1 MDLIIVFMMC
11 GANVCNHLAVFN
23 SAMKLFIKDDVYREM
38 RLYNFPQSPVAPL
51 LIAALSIFSFGEAN
65 AQSVYINMGK
75 GWSYITGAQR
85 AVNDSNRVN
94 YLFGTLSADGL
105 RVNNFNDMEP
115 YYKHD
120 SGFLSR
126 NWYYNGDSEFLDA
139 HVSAAEVYESSKT
152 VDGPAFFISQ
162 TEVSNLEYRKFV
174 ESCIAKWMK
183 ENRPE
188 VAQKYNWESPEYVQA
203 VQAWLESS
211 SATAGAS
218 GAVSSTTVQAPAK
231 NWAELYVQKLDWG
244 KITFRGESIYPN
256 TQVWIS
262 QFLWNEAWSDY
273 YFVHPTFNNYPVVGV
288 SYLQATLYCQWY
300 SDAYGQ
306 KERAE
311 YQIVYRLPSELEWER
326 AASVVAEKRSKKSSG
341 SPVNNNFLRNSKGAY
356 IANFRDSSENF
367 GQDGAMYTAPVQ
379 SYYTNDAG
387 CYNMQGN
394 VAEWTSTTIGYRI
407 GGSTEEGH
415 IIKGGAWT
423 LPEAA
428 CTVGARAILYYGVAG
443 VAPAASYVGFRMV
456 AVPMKKF
463 KPLIN
468 PEF

>member
-1 MDLIIVFMMC
+1 
-11 GANVCNHLAVFN
+11 
-23 SAMKLFIKDDVYREM
+23 VY
-38 RLYNFPQSPVAPL
+38 VK
-51 LIAALSIFSFGEAN
+51 
-65 AQSVYINMGK
+65 MGK

-94 YLFGTLSADGL
+94 YLIGTEAPFGK
-105 RVNNFNDMEP
+105 RVNNFHDMEMV
-115 YYKHD
+115 YAH
-120 SGFLSR
+120 
-126 NWYYNGDSEFLDA
+126 DSEFLDA
-139 HVSAAEVYESSKT
+139 HLSAAEVYASSKT

-188 VAQKYNWESPEYVQA
+188 IAQKYKWESPEYVQA

-211 SATAGAS
+211 SATAAAS
-218 GAVSSTTVQAPAK
+218 GAVTSATVQAPVK
-231 NWAELYVQKLDWG
+231 NWGELYMRKLDWG
-244 KITFRGESIYPN
+244 KITYRGESIYPN

-262 QFLWNEAWSDY
+262 DFMMSYNEPMRDY
-273 YFVHPTFNNYPVVGV
+273 YFVHPAYNNYPVVGV
-288 SYLQATLYCQWY
+288 SYLQATLYCHWY

-306 KERAE
+306 KEKEE
-311 YQIVYRLPSELEWER
+311 YQIVYRLPTEMEWER
-326 AASVVAEKRSKKSSG
+326 AASVVAEKRSKKSAG
-341 SPVNNNFLRNSKGAY
+341 SPVNNNFMRNSKGAY
-356 IANFRDSSENF
+356 IANFCDSLDNF
-367 GQDGAMYTAPVQ
+367 GQDGAMFTAPVQ

-394 VAEWTSTTIGYRI
+394 VAEWTSTEIVYRV
-407 GGSTEEGH
+407 GEYTEEGH
-415 IIKGGAWT
+415 IIKGGGWT

-456 AVPMKKF
+456 AVPAPKF
-463 KPLIN
+463 
-468 PEF
+468 ED

>member
-1 MDLIIVFMMC
+1 MMMIKKFQYS
-11 GANVCNHLAVFN
+11 LKTTLLMAVT
-23 SAMKLFIKDDVYREM
+23 M
-38 RLYNFPQSPVAPL
+38 
-51 LIAALSIFSFGEAN
+51 SFQVQGS

-85 AVNDSNRVN
+85 AVNDSNRVS
-94 YLFGTLSADGL
+94 YLIGTEAPFGK
-105 RVNNFNDMEP
+105 RINNFRDMEMV
-115 YYKHD
+115 YGH
-120 SGFLSR
+120 
-126 NWYYNGDSEFLDA
+126 DSEFLDA
-139 HVSAAEVYESSKT
+139 HVSAAEVYESNKMVNGS
-152 VDGPAFFISQ
+152 AFFISQ

-188 VAQKYNWESPEYVQA
+188 IAQKYKWESPEYVQA

-211 SATAGAS
+211 SGTAAAS
-218 GAVSSTTVQAPAK
+218 GAVTAAAVQATAK
-231 NWAELYVQKLDWG
+231 NWGELYMRKLDWG
-244 KITFRGESIYPN
+244 KITYRGESIYPN

-262 QFLWNEAWSDY
+262 DFMMSYNEPMRDY
-273 YFVHPTFNNYPVVGV
+273 YFVHSAYNNYPVVGV
-288 SYLQATLYCQWY
+288 SYLQATMYCQWY
-300 SDAYGQ
+300 SDANGQ
-306 KERAE
+306 RKDE

-341 SPVNNNFLRNSKGAY
+341 SPVNNNFMRNSKGAY
-356 IANFRDSSENF
+356 ISNFRPSTNNF
-367 GQDGAMYTAPVQ
+367 GQDGAMYPAPVQ

-394 VAEWTSTTIGYRI
+394 VAEWTSTALVYPVGQYTDEGY
-407 GGSTEEGH
+407 

-428 CTVGARAILYYGVAG
+428 CTVGARAILFYGFAG

-456 AVPMKKF
+456 AVPTKKF
-463 KPLIN
+463 RRLIN

>member
-1 MDLIIVFMMC
+1 
-11 GANVCNHLAVFN
+11 
-23 SAMKLFIKDDVYREM
+23 
-38 RLYNFPQSPVAPL
+38 VAPL
-51 LIAALSIFSFGEAN
+51 LIAALSIFSFGRAN

-85 AVNDSNRVN
+85 AVNDSNRVS
-94 YLFGTLSADGL
+94 YLIGTEAPFGK
-105 RVNNFNDMEP
+105 RINNFRDMEMV
-115 YYKHD
+115 YGH
-120 SGFLSR
+120 
-126 NWYYNGDSEFLDA
+126 DSEFLDA

-188 VAQKYNWESPEYVQA
+188 IAQKYKWESPEYVQA

-211 SATAGAS
+211 SATAAAS

-231 NWAELYVQKLDWG
+231 NWAELYMSELDWD
-244 KITFRGESIYPN
+244 KITYNGSSIFPN
-256 TQVWIS
+256 TNSWVMDFPYS
-262 QFLWNEAWSDY
+262 YNEPMKEY
-273 YFVHPTFNNYPVVGV
+273 YFVHPAYDKFPVVGV
-288 SYLQATLYCQWY
+288 SNSQAKLYCSWY
-300 SDAYGQ
+300 TLENAQ
-306 KERAE
+306 KEKE
-311 YQIVYRLPSELEWER
+311 GYQIAYRLPTETEWER

-341 SPVNNNFLRNSKGAY
+341 SPVYNDFLRNSKGCY
-356 IANFRDSSENF
+356 IANFRPLAGNF
-367 GQDGAMYTAPVQ
+367 GIDGAIYATAVE
-379 SYYTNDAG
+379 SYFPNDAG

-394 VAEWTSTTIGYRI
+394 VAEWTSTGVTYRV
-407 GGSTEEGH
+407 GEYTQEGE
-415 IIKGGAWT
+415 IIKGGSWN

-428 CTVGARAILYYGVAG
+428 CTIGSRGIIFYGVAG
-443 VAPAASYVGFRMV
+443 EDPATSYVGFRMV

-463 KPLIN
+463 RPTIT

>member
-1 MDLIIVFMMC
+1 MKKNCQTLGLIV
-11 GANVCNHLAVFN
+11 
-23 SAMKLFIKDDVYREM
+23 
-38 RLYNFPQSPVAPL
+38 L
-51 LIAALSIFSFGEAN
+51 LGVIMTVQGNLN
-65 AQSVYINMGK
+65 AQTVNIKMGK

-139 HVSAAEVYESSKT
+139 HVSAAEVYKSSKT

-162 TEVSNLEYRKFV
+162 TEVSNLEYRKFL

-394 VAEWTSTTIGYRI
+394 VAEWTSTSIGYRI

-456 AVPMKKF
+456 AVPRKKF
-463 KPLIN
+463 RPHIT

>member
-1 MDLIIVFMMC
+1 MMMMKKYQYSLK
-11 GANVCNHLAVFN
+11 ATLLMAVT
-23 SAMKLFIKDDVYREM
+23 M
-38 RLYNFPQSPVAPL
+38 
-51 LIAALSIFSFGEAN
+51 SFQVQVS

-94 YLFGTLSADGL
+94 YLIGTEAPFGK
-105 RVNNFNDMEP
+105 RVNNFRDMEMV
-115 YYKHD
+115 YGH
-120 SGFLSR
+120 
-126 NWYYNGDSEFLDA
+126 DSEFLDA
-139 HVSAAEVYESSKT
+139 HVSAAEVYESNKMVNGS
-152 VDGPAFFISQ
+152 AFFISQ

-188 VAQKYNWESPEYVQA
+188 IAQKYKWESPEYVQA

-211 SATAGAS
+211 SGTAAAS
-218 GAVSSTTVQAPAK
+218 GAVTAAAVQATAK
-231 NWAELYVQKLDWG
+231 NWGELYMRKLDWG
-244 KITFRGESIYPN
+244 KITYRGESIYPN

-262 QFLWNEAWSDY
+262 DFMMSYNEPMRDY
-273 YFVHPTFNNYPVVGV
+273 YFVHPAYNDYPVVGV
-288 SYLQATLYCQWY
+288 SYLQATMYCQWY

-306 KERAE
+306 REKDE
-311 YQIVYRLPSELEWER
+311 YQIVYRLPSEMEWER
-326 AASVVAEKRSKKSSG
+326 AASVLAEKRSKKSSG
-341 SPVNNNFLRNSKGAY
+341 SPVNNNFMRNSKGAY
-356 IANFRDSSENF
+356 ISNFRPSANNF
-367 GQDGAMYTAPVQ
+367 GQDGAMYPAPVQ

-394 VAEWTSTTIGYRI
+394 VAEWTSTALVYPVGQYTDEGY
-407 GGSTEEGH
+407 

-428 CTVGARAILYYGVAG
+428 CTVGARAILFYGFAG

-456 AVPMKKF
+456 AVPTKKF
-463 KPLIN
+463 RRLIN

>member
-1 MDLIIVFMMC
+1 LGVLMSLH
-11 GANVCNHLAVFN
+11 GAL
-23 SAMKLFIKDDVYREM
+23 K
-38 RLYNFPQSPVAPL
+38 
-51 LIAALSIFSFGEAN
+51 

-85 AVNDSNRVN
+85 AVNDSHRVN
-94 YLFGTLSADGL
+94 YLIGSEAPFGK
-105 RVNNFNDMEP
+105 RVNNFQELEP
-115 YYKHD
+115 TYKH
-120 SGFLSR
+120 
-126 NWYYNGDSEFLDA
+126 DSEFLDA
-139 HVSAAEVYESSKT
+139 HLSAAEVYASSKM
-152 VDGPAFFISQ
+152 VEGPAFFMAK
-162 TEVSNLEYRKFV
+162 TEVTNGEYRKFV

-188 VAQKYNWESPEYVQA
+188 IAQKYKWESPEYVQA

-211 SATAGAS
+211 SEATEAS
-218 GAVSSTTVQAPAK
+218 GAERVLLLLAPAA
-231 NWAELYVQKLDWG
+231 NWGELYMRKLDWG
-244 KITFRGESIYPN
+244 KITYRGESIYPN

-262 QFLWNEAWSDY
+262 DFQMSYNEPMRDY
-273 YFVHPTFNNYPVVGV
+273 YFVHPAYNDYPVVGV
-288 SYLQATLYCQWY
+288 SYLQSTLYCQWY
-300 SDAYGQ
+300 SAVNGQ
-306 KERAE
+306 KEKEDYR
-311 YQIVYRLPSELEWER
+311 IVYRLPSELEWER

-341 SPVNNNFLRNSKGAY
+341 SPVNNNFLRNSKGVY
-356 IANFRDSSENF
+356 IANFRPSADNF
-367 GQDGAMYTAPVQ
+367 GQDGAMYPTSVQ

-394 VAEWTSTTIGYRI
+394 VAEWTSTDVVYRV
-407 GGSTEEGH
+407 GESTEEGP

-456 AVPMKKF
+456 AVPMKKVRGT
-463 KPLIN
+463 IC

>member
-1 MDLIIVFMMC
+1 MKKFQCSLKITLLM
-11 GANVCNHLAVFN
+11 AVTMTFQVMG
-23 SAMKLFIKDDVYREM
+23 S
-38 RLYNFPQSPVAPL
+38 
-51 LIAALSIFSFGEAN
+51 

-85 AVNDSNRVN
+85 AVNDSNRVS
-94 YLFGTLSADGL
+94 YLIGTEAPFGK
-105 RVNNFNDMEP
+105 RVNNFRDMEMV
-115 YYKHD
+115 YGH
-120 SGFLSR
+120 
-126 NWYYNGDSEFLDA
+126 DSEFLDA

-188 VAQKYNWESPEYVQA
+188 IVAKYKWESPEYVQA

-211 SATAGAS
+211 SATAAAS

-231 NWAELYVQKLDWG
+231 NWAELYMSELDWD
-244 KITFRGESIYPN
+244 KITYNGSSIFPN
-256 TQVWIS
+256 TNSWVMDFPYS
-262 QFLWNEAWSDY
+262 YNEPMKEY
-273 YFVHPTFNNYPVVGV
+273 YFVHPAYDKFPVVGV
-288 SYLQATLYCQWY
+288 SNSQAKLYCSWY
-300 SDAYGQ
+300 TLENAQ
-306 KERAE
+306 KEKE
-311 YQIVYRLPSELEWER
+311 GYQIAYRLPTETEWER

-341 SPVNNNFLRNSKGAY
+341 SPVYNDFLRNSKGCY
-356 IANFRDSSENF
+356 IANFRPLAGNF
-367 GQDGAMYTAPVQ
+367 GIDGAIYATAVE
-379 SYYTNDAG
+379 SYFPNDAG

-394 VAEWTSTTIGYRI
+394 VAEWTSTGVTYRV
-407 GGSTEEGH
+407 GEYTQEGE
-415 IIKGGAWT
+415 IIKGGSWN

-428 CTVGARAILYYGVAG
+428 CTIGSRGIIFYGVAG
-443 VAPAASYVGFRMV
+443 EDPATSYVGFRMV

-463 KPLIN
+463 RPTIT

>member
-1 MDLIIVFMMC
+1 MMSMKKNCQTLGLIV
-11 GANVCNHLAVFN
+11 
-23 SAMKLFIKDDVYREM
+23 
-38 RLYNFPQSPVAPL
+38 L
-51 LIAALSIFSFGEAN
+51 LGVIMTVQGNLN
-65 AQSVYINMGK
+65 AQTVNIKMGK

-139 HVSAAEVYESSKT
+139 HVSAAEVYKSSKT

-162 TEVSNLEYRKFV
+162 TEVSNLEYRKFL

-394 VAEWTSTTIGYRI
+394 VAEWTSTSIGYRI

-456 AVPMKKF
+456 AVPRKKF
-463 KPLIN
+463 RPHIT

>member
-1 MDLIIVFMMC
+1 MIMTVHGNL
-11 GANVCNHLAVFN
+11 
-23 SAMKLFIKDDVYREM
+23 
-38 RLYNFPQSPVAPL
+38 
-51 LIAALSIFSFGEAN
+51 N
-65 AQSVYINMGK
+65 AQTVYINMGK

-94 YLFGTLSADGL
+94 YLIGTEAPFGS
-105 RVNNFNDMEP
+105 RVNNFRDMEP

-120 SGFLSR
+120 S
-126 NWYYNGDSEFLDA
+126 EFLDG
-139 HVSAAEVYESSKT
+139 HLSAAEVYESSKM
-152 VDGPAFFISQ
+152 VEGRAFFMSK
-162 TEVSNLEYRKFV
+162 TEVTNGEYRKFV

-188 VAQKYNWESPEYVQA
+188 IAQKNKWDSPEYVHA

-211 SATAGAS
+211 SEATGGAER
-218 GAVSSTTVQAPAK
+218 VLLLLAPAA
-231 NWAELYVQKLDWG
+231 NWGELYMRKLDWG
-244 KITFRGESIYPN
+244 KITYQGESIYPN

-262 QFLWNEAWSDY
+262 DFQMSYNEPMRDY
-273 YFVHPTFNNYPVVGV
+273 YFVHPAYNNYPVVGV

-300 SDAYGQ
+300 SAENGQ
-306 KERAE
+306 KEKE
-311 YQIVYRLPSELEWER
+311 DYQIVYRLPSEVEWER

-341 SPVNNNFLRNSKGAY
+341 SPVNNNFMRNSKGCY
-356 IANFRDSSENF
+356 IANFRPVAGNF
-367 GQDGAMYTAPVQ
+367 GIDGAIYATAVE
-379 SYYTNDAG
+379 SYFPNDAG

-394 VAEWTSTTIGYRI
+394 VAEWTSTGVTYRF
-407 GGSTEEGH
+407 GESTEEGH

-428 CTVGARAILYYGVAG
+428 CTVGGRAILYYGAAG

-463 KPLIN
+463 RPHIT

>member
-1 MDLIIVFMMC
+1 MMMMKKFQYSLKTTLLMAVTMTFQFM
-11 GANVCNHLAVFN
+11 G
-23 SAMKLFIKDDVYREM
+23 S
-38 RLYNFPQSPVAPL
+38 
-51 LIAALSIFSFGEAN
+51 
-65 AQSVYINMGK
+65 AQSVFINMGK

-94 YLFGTLSADGL
+94 YLIGTEAPFGK
-105 RVNNFNDMEP
+105 RVNNFRDMEMV
-115 YYKHD
+115 YAH
-120 SGFLSR
+120 
-126 NWYYNGDSEFLDA
+126 DSEFLDA

-188 VAQKYNWESPEYVQA
+188 IAQKYRWESPEYVQA

-211 SATAGAS
+211 SATAAAS

-231 NWAELYVQKLDWG
+231 NWAELYMSELDWD
-244 KITFRGESIYPN
+244 KITYNGSSIFPN
-256 TQVWIS
+256 TNSWVMDFPYS
-262 QFLWNEAWSDY
+262 YNEPMKEY
-273 YFVHPTFNNYPVVGV
+273 YFVHPAYDKFPVVGV
-288 SYLQATLYCQWY
+288 SNSQAKLYCSWY
-300 SDAYGQ
+300 TLENAQ
-306 KERAE
+306 KEKE
-311 YQIVYRLPSELEWER
+311 GYQIAYRLPTETEWER

-341 SPVNNNFLRNSKGAY
+341 SPVYNDFLRNSKGCY
-356 IANFRDSSENF
+356 IANFRPLAGNF
-367 GQDGAMYTAPVQ
+367 GIDGAIYATAVE
-379 SYYTNDAG
+379 SYFPNDAG

-394 VAEWTSTTIGYRI
+394 VAEWTSTGVTYRV
-407 GGSTEEGH
+407 GEYTQEGE
-415 IIKGGAWT
+415 IIKGGSWN

-428 CTVGARAILYYGVAG
+428 CTIGSRGIIFYGVAG
-443 VAPAASYVGFRMV
+443 EDPATSYVGFRMV

-463 KPLIN
+463 RPTIT

>member
-51 LIAALSIFSFGEAN
+51 LIAALSIFSFGRTN

-85 AVNDSNRVN
+85 AVNDSNRVS
-94 YLFGTLSADGL
+94 YLIGTEAPFGK
-105 RVNNFNDMEP
+105 RINNFRDMEMV
-115 YYKHD
+115 YGH
-120 SGFLSR
+120 
-126 NWYYNGDSEFLDA
+126 DSEFLDA

-188 VAQKYNWESPEYVQA
+188 IAQKYKWESPEYVQA

-211 SATAGAS
+211 SATAAAS

-231 NWAELYVQKLDWG
+231 NWAELYMSELDWD
-244 KITFRGESIYPN
+244 KITYNGSSIFPN
-256 TQVWIS
+256 TNSWVMDFPYS
-262 QFLWNEAWSDY
+262 YNEPMKEY
-273 YFVHPTFNNYPVVGV
+273 YFVHPAYDKFPVVGV
-288 SYLQATLYCQWY
+288 SNSQAKLYCSWY
-300 SDAYGQ
+300 TLENAQ
-306 KERAE
+306 KEKE
-311 YQIVYRLPSELEWER
+311 GYQIAYRLPTETEWER

-341 SPVNNNFLRNSKGAY
+341 SPVYNDFLRNSKGCY
-356 IANFRDSSENF
+356 IANFRPLAGNF
-367 GQDGAMYTAPVQ
+367 GIDGAIYATAVE
-379 SYYTNDAG
+379 SYFPNDAG

-394 VAEWTSTTIGYRI
+394 VAEWTSTGVTYRV
-407 GGSTEEGH
+407 GEYTQEGE
-415 IIKGGAWT
+415 IIKGGSWN

-428 CTVGARAILYYGVAG
+428 CTIGSRGIIFYGVAG
-443 VAPAASYVGFRMV
+443 EDPATSYVGFRMV

-463 KPLIN
+463 RPTIT

>member
-1 MDLIIVFMMC
+1 MMMMKKFQC
-11 GANVCNHLAVFN
+11 SLKAILLMAVT
-23 SAMKLFIKDDVYREM
+23 M
-38 RLYNFPQSPVAPL
+38 
-51 LIAALSIFSFGEAN
+51 SFQVLGT
-65 AQSVYINMGK
+65 AQSVYVKMGK
-75 GWSYITGAQR
+75 GWSYITGTQR

-94 YLFGTLSADGL
+94 YLIGTEAPFGK
-105 RVNNFNDMEP
+105 RVNNFHDMEP

-120 SGFLSR
+120 S
-126 NWYYNGDSEFLDA
+126 EFLNA
-139 HVSAAEVYESSKT
+139 HLSPSEVYESNNMVNGS
-152 VDGPAFFISQ
+152 AFFISQ

-188 VAQKYNWESPEYVQA
+188 IAQKYKWETPEYVQA

-211 SATAGAS
+211 SATAAAS
-218 GAVSSTTVQAPAK
+218 GAVTSATVQAPAK
-231 NWAELYVQKLDWG
+231 NWGELYMRKLNWG
-244 KITFRGESIYPN
+244 KITYRGESIYPN

-262 QFLWNEAWSDY
+262 DFMMSYNEPMRDY
-273 YFVHPTFNNYPVVGV
+273 YFVHPAYNNYPVVGV
-288 SYLQATLYCQWY
+288 SYLQATMYCQWY

-306 KERAE
+306 KEKDE
-311 YQIVYRLPSELEWER
+311 YQIVYRLPTELEWER

-341 SPVNNNFLRNSKGAY
+341 SPVNNNFMRNSKGAY
-356 IANFRDSSENF
+356 ISNFRPSANNF
-367 GQDGAMYTAPVQ
+367 GQDGAMYPAPVQ

-394 VAEWTSTTIGYRI
+394 VAEWTSTAFVYRV
-407 GGSTEEGH
+407 GEYTDEGH

-456 AVPMKKF
+456 AVPTKKF
-463 KPLIN
+463 RRLIN

>member
-1 MDLIIVFMMC
+1 MMMMKKYQYSLK
-11 GANVCNHLAVFN
+11 ATLLMAVT
-23 SAMKLFIKDDVYREM
+23 M
-38 RLYNFPQSPVAPL
+38 
-51 LIAALSIFSFGEAN
+51 SFQVQGS

-94 YLFGTLSADGL
+94 YLIGTEAPFGK
-105 RVNNFNDMEP
+105 RVNNFRDMEMV
-115 YYKHD
+115 YGH
-120 SGFLSR
+120 
-126 NWYYNGDSEFLDA
+126 DSEFLDA

-152 VDGPAFFISQ
+152 VDGPAFFMAK
-162 TEVSNLEYRKFV
+162 TEVTNGEYRKFV

-188 VAQKYNWESPEYVQA
+188 IVAKYKWESPEYVQA

-211 SATAGAS
+211 SGTAAAS
-218 GAVSSTTVQAPAK
+218 GAVTSATVQATAK
-231 NWAELYVQKLDWG
+231 NWGELYMRKLDWG
-244 KITFRGESIYPN
+244 KITYRGESIYPN

-262 QFLWNEAWSDY
+262 DFQMSYNEPMRDY
-273 YFVHPTFNNYPVVGV
+273 YFVHPAYNDYPVVGV
-288 SYLQATLYCQWY
+288 SYLQATMYCQWY

-306 KERAE
+306 REKDE

-341 SPVNNNFLRNSKGAY
+341 SPVNNNFMRNSKGAY
-356 IANFRDSSENF
+356 ISNFRPSANNF
-367 GQDGAMYTAPVQ
+367 GQDGAMYPAPVQ

-394 VAEWTSTTIGYRI
+394 VAEWTSTALVYPVGHYTDEGY
-407 GGSTEEGH
+407 

-428 CTVGARAILYYGVAG
+428 CTVGARAILFYGFAG

-456 AVPMKKF
+456 AVPTKKF
-463 KPLIN
+463 RRLIN